1 MTFAQERT
9 NLAVKIFLAGEV
21 MQKMLSRNRW
31 FLDTSKEA
39 DLKIHNDL
47 SENNLNRSEKAEVRK
62 AKVSLHQ
69 LLSKPMKIQ
78 RFGKFLS
85 TNSAIPLSEINHP
98 LAVKAL

>member
-47 SENNLNRSEKAEVRK
+47 SENNLNRSEKAELREVRK

-98 LAVKAL
+98 LD